1 MKQEK
6 QKIANTLFNNFFYL
20 DLIKSKKLFLVF
32 VVLPL
37 VFISIFDYSD
47 INNIYFSIPYFILCI
62 SPLIYFLYR
71 FYYFLRY
78 ESKSLIK

>member
-6 QKIANTLFNNFFYL
+6 QKLADTIINNFFYL
-20 DLIKSKKLFLVF
+20 DFIKSKKLFLGF

-47 INNIYFSIPYFILCI
+47 INNIYFSIPYFLVCL
-62 SPLIYFLYR
+62 SPFIYFKYR

-78 ESKSLIK
+78 ESKLFIK